1 MEYNA
6 TTKKLLL
13 KSEGEIFTVL
23 QRQNIVKGEKVKKGD
38 KVKKEKKEIKE
49 KRLLSGIEP
58 RLLKIFISII
68 TIIVLL
74 NFIITIFLVIEITS
88 LRTKTI
94 EALKN
99 ADTVM
104 EALTIKQILS
114 EPGWIDPTLKGAQ
127 HMGFGFLVVGIKA
140 KIDETD
146 VLVSGR
152 IINASSVDHLNARF
166 TIVIGRGV
174 DVDFTIDSLK
184 SGFSA
189 PFAVRIIADAN
200 ETANETDDIEVGE
213 NVDVGEEGEV
223 GEGAKVDITI
233 PKGIRLIFRGSD
245 VAYD

>member
-1 MEYNA
+1 MRFFKNKVLEMR
-6 TTKKLLL
+6 KKW
-13 KSEGEIFTVL
+13 GESKKW
-23 QRQNIVKGEKVKKGD
+23 KGP
-38 KVKKEKKEIKE
+38 
-49 KRLLSGIEP
+49 LSNIEP
-58 RLLKIFISII
+58 RSIRIFISII
-68 TIIVLL
+68 SIIVLL
-74 NFIITIFLVIEITS
+74 NFIITIFLVIEITT

-114 EPGWIDPTLKGAQ
+114 EPGWIYPANKGVQ
-127 HMGFGFLVVGIKA
+127 HMGFGFLVTGINA

-146 VLVSGR
+146 VVVSGR

-166 TIVIGRGV
+166 TLLVGQNKA
-174 DVDFTIDSLK
+174 VDFTIGSLK

-189 PFAVRIIADAN
+189 PFAVRIIGDAN
-200 ETANETDDIEVGE
+200 ESANDTGDVEIVEDMEIEKSGG
-213 NVDVGEEGEV
+213 NIDVGEPADV
-223 GEGAKVDITI
+223 NFTI

>member
-1 MEYNA
+1 M
-6 TTKKLLL
+6 
-13 KSEGEIFTVL
+13 
-23 QRQNIVKGEKVKKGD
+23 KKGD
-38 KVKKEKKEIKE
+38 KVQKEGKKIKE
-49 KRLLSGIEP
+49 NRLLPGIEP
-58 RLLKIFISII
+58 RPLRIFISII
-68 TIIVLL
+68 SIIVLL
-74 NFIITIFLVIEITS
+74 NFIITIFLVVEITS

-114 EPGWIDPTLKGAQ
+114 EPGWIDTTSKGVQ

-166 TIVIGRGV
+166 ALVFGRGV
-174 DVDFTIDSLK
+174 GVDFTIDSLK

-189 PFAVRIIADAN
+189 PFAVRIITEANELAN
-200 ETANETDDIEVGE
+200 ETEDTEVGG
-213 NVDVGEEGEV
+213 NIDIGEKGEV
-223 GEGAKVDITI
+223 GEVGGSAKVDFTI
-233 PKGIRLIFRGSD
+233 PNGIRLIFRGSS